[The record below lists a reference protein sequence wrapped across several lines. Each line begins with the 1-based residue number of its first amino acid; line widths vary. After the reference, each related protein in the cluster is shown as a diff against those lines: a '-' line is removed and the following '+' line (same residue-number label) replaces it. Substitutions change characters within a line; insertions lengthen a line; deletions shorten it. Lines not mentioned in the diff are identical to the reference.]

1 MDQPTIL
8 AAVEAE
14 RLRLCTFLATLDP
27 TDWATPSLCAGWTVR
42 DVVAHLT
49 TPTRTTML
57 EVITGAVRALGSFHR
72 MADRQARTRAAAF
85 PPADL
90 IAQLR
95 ETAGSTRRMPG
106 SAPMDPLVD
115 ILVHGQ
121 DIARPLGRPLSM
133 PVDLALA
140 ALDHVKA
147 NGFSGAPKR
156 IIDLRL
162 VASDADW
169 AHGAAGD
176 EVHGPAA
183 DLLLAVLGRPV
194 ALRHLSGTGVDL
206 LSSRLTHA

>member
-14 RLRLCTFLATLDP
+14 RLKLCAFLDTLDP

-49 TPTRTTML
+49 TPTRTTMF
-57 EVITGAVRALGSFHR
+57 EMITGAIRALGNFHR

-115 ILVHGQ
+115 ILAHGQ
-121 DIARPLGRPLSM
+121 DIARPLGRSL
-133 PVDLALA
+133 PVPTDLAVA

-147 NGFSGAPKR
+147 NSFFGAPQR
-156 IIDLRL
+156 ITDLRL

-169 AHGAAGD
+169 AHGTAAD

-183 DLLLAVLGRPV
+183 DLLLAVLGRPI
-194 ALRHLSGTGVDL
+194 ALQHLSGTGVDV
-206 LSSRLTHA
+206 LSARLTQA